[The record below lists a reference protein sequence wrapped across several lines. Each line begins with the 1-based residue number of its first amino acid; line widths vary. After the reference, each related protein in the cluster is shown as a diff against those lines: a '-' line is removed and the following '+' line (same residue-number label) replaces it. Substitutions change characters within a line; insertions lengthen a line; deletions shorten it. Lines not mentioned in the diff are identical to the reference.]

1 MEKQMSRTEMLLQ
14 IKVSEVMS
22 KEVISVD
29 FDDLV
34 AKASRLMMENRLHS
48 LLVLKYGKPAYVIST
63 YDLLK
68 LSYENTFN
76 ENPKDI
82 LKTTIEELVKGQK
95 LISVST
101 YLSLL
106 EALNILVEY
115 NIHSV
120 PVIDNNVVMGMLTVM
135 DLAKWYKHTH
145 E

>member
-101 YLSLL
+101 DLSLL